1 MSCQGGCMNTQEL
14 RRLQD
19 KAKEIRK
26 LTIEE
31 IGNLGLGH
39 IGGSLSIVDI
49 LTLLYYHIME
59 KLDAENPRKE
69 GRDKLVLSKGHA
81 GPALYAVLA
90 DKGYFPK
97 EWLMTLNQGGTNLPS
112 HCDMNKTPGIDF
124 TTGSLGQG
132 ASAAAGIALA
142 DKLKNSKAN
151 TYLIIGDGES
161 QEGQIWEMG
170 MFAAQYKLSNLI
182 AFMDFNKLQIDGTI
196 SEVVELENIEMK
208 WKGFGWHVQRVDGH
222 DLEKLE
228 QAVLNAK
235 AEKTRPSMIIC
246 DTIKAKGFSPAQ
258 GKVTSH
264 HMAFSKEIADKA
276 IQDLFSE

>member
-1 MSCQGGCMNTQEL
+1 MDTQEL
-14 RRLQD
+14 KRLQN
-19 KAKEIRK
+19 KAKEIRR

-49 LTLLYYHIME
+49 LTLLYYKMME
-59 KLDAENPRKE
+59 NIDPSNPRKE

-81 GPALYAVLA
+81 GPALYSVLA

-112 HCDMNKTPGIDF
+112 HCDMNRTPGVDF

-132 ASAAAGIALA
+132 SSAAAGIALA
-142 DKLKNSKAN
+142 EKFKNSGAT

-170 MFAAQYKLSNLI
+170 MFAAQYKLDNLI
-182 AFMDFNKLQIDGTI
+182 TFMDYNKLQIDGTT
-196 SEVVELENIEMK
+196 SEVIDLEDIVQK
-208 WKGFGWHVQRVDGH
+208 WNGFGWFVQRVDGH
-222 DLEKLE
+222 DIEVLEE
-228 QAVLNAK
+228 AVLKAK
-235 AEKTRPSMIIC
+235 FQSGKPSIIIC

-258 GKVTSH
+258 GMQSSH
-264 HMAFSKEIADKA
+264 HMAFTKEVAQKA
-276 IQDLFSE
+276 LNDLLAE

>member
-1 MSCQGGCMNTQEL
+1 MDAQEL
-14 RRLQD
+14 KKLQD
-19 KAKEIRK
+19 KARELRK

-39 IGGSLSIVDI
+39 IGGSLSIIEI
-49 LTLLYYHIME
+49 LTLLYYSVME
-59 KLDAENPRKE
+59 NIDPENPTKE
-69 GRDKLVLSKGHA
+69 GRDKLIISKGHA
-81 GPALYAVLA
+81 GPALYATLA
-90 DKGYFPK
+90 SKGYFPI

-112 HCDMNKTPGIDF
+112 HCDMNKTPGVDF

-132 ASAAAGIALA
+132 GSAAAGIALA
-142 DKLKNSKAN
+142 DKLKNSNAT

-170 MFAAQYKLSNLI
+170 MFAAQYKLDNLI

-196 SEVVELENIEMK
+196 SEVIELENIEQK
-208 WKGFGWHVQRVDGH
+208 WNGFGWHVQRVDGH
-222 DLEKLE
+222 DLEALKT
-228 QAVLNAK
+228 AVLTAK
-235 AEKTRPSMIIC
+235 MTKGQPSMIIC

-264 HMAFSKEIADKA
+264 HMAVSKEMIETA
-276 IQDLFSE
+276 IRDLFAE

>member
-1 MSCQGGCMNTQEL
+1 MNTQEL